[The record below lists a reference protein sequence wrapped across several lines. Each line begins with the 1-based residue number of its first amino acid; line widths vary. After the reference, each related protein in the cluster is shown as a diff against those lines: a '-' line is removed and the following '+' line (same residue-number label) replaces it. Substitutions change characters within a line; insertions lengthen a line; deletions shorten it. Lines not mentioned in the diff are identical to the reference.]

1 TDVGAA
7 AGFGFAAGLAAAVRA
22 LCAAGCFFAVVAAL
36 CAAALCAGFAGAAG
50 GVCTTWWTTG
60 GRGAEAAD
68 ACLCAST
75 CMPPIMATA
84 ARIPAKAIT
93 LTRGVSVR
101 SIAIPIGTRG
111 VPLYGETREGAVARA
126 LSVKL
131 AVRLGYA
138 QLPA

>member
-1 TDVGAA
+1 
-7 AGFGFAAGLAAAVRA
+7 
-22 LCAAGCFFAVVAAL
+22 
-36 CAAALCAGFAGAAG
+36 
-50 GVCTTWWTTG
+50 
-60 GRGAEAAD
+60 
-68 ACLCAST
+68 
-75 CMPPIMATA
+75 MPPIMTTA

-131 AVRLGYA
+131 AAGLGYA
-138 QLPA
+138 QLPALYEPVAVTPIAFAGPCLKAVQPPTSTATQ